1 MSKSN
6 TAENGLLALIFYQ
19 TTWTG
24 VAATSGGTAYFLALH
39 TADPGEGGDQTT
51 SEAAY
56 TSYGRVSI
64 NRNSGGFTVSSSTV
78 QNAAEIVFP
87 TCTGGSETLT
97 HWSLGLASSGAS
109 TILYKGSLNSSLA
122 VSNTIAPRFA
132 AGQLTITED

>member
-6 TAENGLLALIFYQ
+6 SAENGLLALNFNQ

>member
-6 TAENGLLALIFYQ
+6 SAENGLLALIFNQ

-24 VAATSGGTAYFLALH
+24 VAATSGGTAFFLALH
-39 TADPGEGGDQTT
+39 TGDPGEGGDQTT

-56 TSYGRVSI
+56 TSYARVSI
-64 NRNSGGFTVSSSTV
+64 NRNSGGFTVSGSTV
-78 QNAAEIVFP
+78 QNAAEILFP

-97 HWSLGLASSGAS
+97 HWSLGLASSS
-109 TILYKGSLNSSLA
+109 TSAILYKGALNSSLA

>member
-6 TAENGLLALIFYQ
+6 TAENGLLALIFNQ